1 MDWQYGGEDLG
12 WIKLSVVEF
21 WLIVGMN
28 SNKGCHRPI
37 EVPHRL
43 TGSLR
48 RGPACQTL
56 HTQSPFQSYWI

>member
-48 RGPACQTL
+48 
-56 HTQSPFQSYWI
+56 